1 MYCLSVELNDVGWQ
15 DRAACKGRDN
25 DLFFNYL
32 LQPLALEICE
42 GCGVRQVCLQWR
54 MDTLEPWEKDHGV
67 WGGTTPKER
76 AVLRIEGF

>member
-1 MYCLSVELNDVGWQ
+1 
-15 DRAACKGRDN
+15 
-25 DLFFNYL
+25 
-32 LQPLALEICE
+32 LALEICE